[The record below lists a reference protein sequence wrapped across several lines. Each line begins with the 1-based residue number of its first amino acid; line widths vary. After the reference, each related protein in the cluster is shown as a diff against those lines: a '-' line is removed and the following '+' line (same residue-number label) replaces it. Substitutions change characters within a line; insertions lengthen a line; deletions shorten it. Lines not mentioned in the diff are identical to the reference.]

1 MDTRP
6 FRLAVQTGSDSE
18 SVEGLSRG
26 LGIKVVPRL
35 EMKKACDRGWGQS
48 RSRLAA

>member
-6 FRLAVQTGSDSE
+6 FVSLCRPVLTARRWKVCPTAW
-18 SVEGLSRG
+18 
-26 LGIKVVPRL
+26 GIKVVPRL